1 MNTVATRFANTCF
14 TLREWSMEY
23 KEDAVLC
30 QLLLRQD
37 LVDVEDLSLCKQ
49 LQKED
54 IESARDPRRL
64 RQLLV
69 DLDILEPEEL
79 EAALMEQKGSDSSR
93 LRRKKTESTRHKIR
107 PSSRHKKLERE
118 VIGPFQI
125 IEKIAAGGMGAIYTA
140 RDRLTENTV
149 ALKVLTADRN
159 EAIDSERFLRE
170 ARIACTLK
178 HDGLVRGLSFGNDA
192 GLPFFAMELIEGES
206 LKARLLREG
215 PLKPVIALDIALRVS
230 RALAYLHERGIV
242 HRDIK
247 PENIMLGSN
256 GQVKLCD
263 LGLAREVDM
272 MTTVTQT
279 GQTVGTPRY
288 ISPEQAHGK
297 KDIDARADI
306 YSLGITFFHMLTGR
320 PPFTDISGIVVLSRH
335 LYDQVPSIRSLKP
348 ELDKGLE
355 NIVRQMTRKK
365 REDRYPHANELVGDL
380 EIAVQNAQQKRKA
393 RRLASCP

>member
-1 MNTVATRFANTCF
+1 
-14 TLREWSMEY
+14 MEY
-23 KEDAVLC
+23 QEDAAIC

-37 LVDVEDLSLCKQ
+37 LVDIEDLSLCQ
-49 LQKED
+49 GLQKED
-54 IESARDPRRL
+54 TDAGRPPRRL
-64 RQLLV
+64 RQLLI

-79 EAALMEQKGSDSSR
+79 EAALIEEKGSDSSR
-93 LRRKKTESTRHKIR
+93 LRRKRTESTRYKTR
-107 PSSRHKKLERE
+107 GSGRHHALDRD
-118 VIGPFQI
+118 VIGPFEI
-125 IEKIAAGGMGAIYTA
+125 LEKIAAGGMGAIYTA
-140 RDRLTENTV
+140 RDRLSEKTI

-159 EAIDSERFLRE
+159 EGIDAERFLRE

-192 GLPFFAMELIEGES
+192 GLPFFAMELIHGES

-215 PLKPVIALDIALRVS
+215 ALKPIIALDIALRVS
-230 RALAYLHERGIV
+230 RALAYLHERGLV

-247 PENIMLGSN
+247 PENIMLGN
-256 GQVKLCD
+256 DGQVKLCD

-272 MTTVTQT
+272 KTSVTQT

-335 LYDQVPSIRSLKP
+335 LYDQVPSIRSLNPK
-348 ELDKGLE
+348 LDESLE
-355 NIVRQMTRKK
+355 KIVKHMTRKP
-365 REDRYPHANELVGDL
+365 RDHRYPNAGALVTDL
-380 EIAVQNAQQKRKA
+380 QNCAATLLQKRKA
-393 RRLASCP
+393 PKLAPCP